1 MRNLFILLALIGLN
15 TEGIKAQQ
23 TEKRNVGTFDGIHIA
38 GSYNVKLI
46 SGAEGTIELKGDEED
61 LEKIASN
68 IKNGTLTI
76 KQKEKSW
83 FGTWGNEMVYITIP
97 VEDIDKVI
105 LIGSGEI
112 DSRFTLAGNHF
123 KTILSGA
130 GDIHISVDVN
140 HLDAM
145 VTGSGKIIL
154 EGDAS
159 TVDFTVT
166 GSGEI
171 EANGIEASTGKG
183 KITGSGDIEMYVS
196 EILDAHITGSGD
208 VVCRGNPKKQK
219 TKITG
224 SGDISIRD

>member
-1 MRNLFILLALIGLN
+1 MRNLFILLTLICLN
-15 TEGIKAQQ
+15 TEGIIAQQ

-38 GSYNVKLI
+38 GSYNVTLI
-46 SGAEGTIELKGDEED
+46 SGAEGTIELKGDEEE

-68 IKNGTLTI
+68 VKNGTLTI

-97 VEDIDKVI
+97 VKDIDKVI
-105 LIGSGEI
+105 LSGSGEI
-112 DSRFTLAGNHF
+112 DSRFTPEGNHF
-123 KTILSGA
+123 KSILSGA

-171 EANGIEASTGKG
+171 EANGIEASTGRG
-183 KITGSGDIEMYVS
+183 KIKVSGDIEMYVS

-224 SGDISIRD
+224 SGNIFIRD